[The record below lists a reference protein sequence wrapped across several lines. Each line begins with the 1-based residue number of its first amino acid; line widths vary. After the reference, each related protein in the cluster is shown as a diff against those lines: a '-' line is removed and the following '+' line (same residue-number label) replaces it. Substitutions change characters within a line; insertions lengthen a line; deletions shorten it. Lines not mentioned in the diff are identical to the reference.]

1 LTSEKGTFILKEV
14 NRLND
19 KIQVGQVMIKQVT
32 IRQVA
37 REAAVS
43 SATVSYVLNGKKTI
57 SPETKARVLA
67 AVKRLDY
74 VPSINARSLSTRGS
88 LLIGVLIPQTE
99 PGSHLMLEN
108 AFYSEILSVIEY
120 EARIHGYHLL
130 IAGVDVGKSYL
141 NLARE
146 RNLDGIIAIG
156 VYRDGFYRQVKKSG
170 IPLVLV
176 DSYCDDT
183 HCHNIR
189 IDDVYGSFLAVN
201 YLLDKGHRNIAFFC
215 GSLRDKGVMEK
226 RLQGYR
232 RALEKRGIPY
242 DEKKVFEGT
251 INYENG
257 IILARR
263 FLDVKLRASAVF
275 AAADILA
282 IGAIKAFYDAG
293 LRVPGDISIMGFDD
307 LQISRYT
314 CPGLTTIKQEISRK
328 GKKAVEL
335 LVENIKN
342 PQLTKQEEILPISII
357 ERGSVRTLSGTR
369 RKR

>member
-1 LTSEKGTFILKEV
+1 
-14 NRLND
+14 
-19 KIQVGQVMIKQVT
+19 MIKQVT

-67 AVKRLDY
+67 AVKKLDY
-74 VPSINARSLSTRGS
+74 VPSINARSLSTRDS

-99 PGSHLMLEN
+99 PESRLMFEN
-108 AFYSEILSVIEY
+108 TFYSEILSAIEY
-120 EARIHGYHLL
+120 EARTHGYQIL
-130 IAGVDVGKSYL
+130 IAGVDEGKSYL

-146 RNLDGIIAIG
+146 RSLDGIIAIG

-176 DSYCDDT
+176 DSYCDDA

-189 IDDVYGSFLAVN
+189 IDDVYGSYTAVN
-201 YLLDKGHRNIAFFC
+201 YLLDKGHRDIAFFC
-215 GSLRDKGVMEK
+215 GCLRDNGVMEK

-232 RALEKRGIPY
+232 RALKERGLPY

-257 IILARR
+257 VILARR
-263 FLDVKLRASAVF
+263 FLEAKLPVSAVF

-293 LRVPGDISIMGFDD
+293 LRVPGDISIMGFDN
-307 LQISRYT
+307 LQFSRYT
-314 CPGLTTIKQEISRK
+314 CPGLTTIGQTISLK

-335 LVENIKN
+335 LIKNIKD
-342 PQLTKQEEILPISII
+342 PELTKQEEILPISII
-357 ERGSVRTLSGTR
+357 ERGSVRALFGTR